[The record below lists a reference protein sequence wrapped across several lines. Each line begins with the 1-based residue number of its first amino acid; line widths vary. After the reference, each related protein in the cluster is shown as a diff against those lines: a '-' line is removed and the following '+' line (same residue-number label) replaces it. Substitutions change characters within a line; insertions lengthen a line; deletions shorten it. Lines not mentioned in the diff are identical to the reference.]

1 MKQVYIETYGCQMNF
16 ADSEV
21 IGAILTNNGYS
32 LTDNI
37 DSADVIFI
45 NTCSIRENAENRIF
59 NRLRE
64 INYYKKKKE
73 LVVGIVGCMAERMK
87 EELLEKA
94 PVVDIIAG
102 PDAYRSLPRMI
113 DEVVNDKQKAVQT
126 VLSTN
131 ETYAEINP
139 VRISSNGVTAF
150 ISIMRGCDNFCS
162 YCVVPYTRGRERS
175 RDAGTIIAEAKDLF
189 DRGYRDVTLLGQN
202 VNSYK
207 WTNEEGNTVNFSK
220 LMAMVAEISPL
231 LRVRFATSHPKDLSD
246 ELIMTI
252 AKYDNIC
259 KFIHLPLQSGSTE
272 VLKRMN
278 RKYTREWYI
287 DRIKAIRDNIP
298 GICIGTDI
306 IAGFCGETEEDH
318 QETLSLMRIAKY
330 DYAYMFKYSV
340 RPGTLAAR
348 KMDDDVLDEVK
359 GRRLSEIIALQ
370 QELSLESNRHD
381 IGKTFEVLVEGRSKR
396 SADELYGRNSQNKV
410 IIFPGGN
417 IHPGEY
423 VNVMVKEC
431 TAATLLGKIIA

>member
-102 PDAYRSLPRMI
+102 PDAYRSLPRLI
-113 DEVVNDKQKAVQT
+113 DEVVNDNQKAVQT
-126 VLSTN
+126 VLSID

-175 RDAGTIIAEAKDLF
+175 RDAGTILAEAKDLF

-207 WTNEEGNTVNFSK
+207 WTDEAGKTVNFSK

-259 KFIHLPLQSGSTE
+259 RFIHLPLQSGSTE

-287 DRIKAIRDNIP
+287 DRINAIRNIIP

-410 IIFPGGN
+410 IVFPGNN

-423 VNVMVKEC
+423 VNVMVEEC